1 MLVRPYRPT
10 GAVVHSAARPNRT
23 SFVTSPTFLR
33 RTWQAAA
40 MGATMATEQQVTLKM
55 TRPEALAL
63 LNAAET
69 GLRVIEALNLVKNV
83 GLTEETVR
91 KLRGAA
97 R

>member
-1 MLVRPYRPT
+1 MT
-10 GAVVHSAARPNRT
+10 D
-23 SFVTSPTFLR
+23 
-33 RTWQAAA
+33 
-40 MGATMATEQQVTLKM
+40 QQVTLKM

-83 GLTEETVR
+83 GLTEESVR
-91 KLRGAA
+91 KLRDAA